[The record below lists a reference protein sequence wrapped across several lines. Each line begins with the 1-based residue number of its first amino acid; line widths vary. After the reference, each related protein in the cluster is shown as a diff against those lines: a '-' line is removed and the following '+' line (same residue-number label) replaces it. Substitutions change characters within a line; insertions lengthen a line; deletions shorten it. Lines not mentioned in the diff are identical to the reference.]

1 MKEIKNPNLVVL
13 TESFKKDNVNYPVG
27 THGQIVGGWTGK
39 KEDAIEMLIEID
51 GNIIGSTDIVKHKKL
66 YISSYKDIVGWFD
79 FQDVYDLAVEQAKN
93 GDCFLEVGCFM
104 GKSTAYLMQ
113 KIKESGKDIKV
124 IVIDIFT
131 AECSHHEDLIK
142 EIGHGSLL
150 DIFKKNM
157 EDLGFYLGSS
167 KNKITPVSGKSQ
179 EIYNAFLDNTFS
191 MIFIDA
197 AHDYESVKA
206 DLNNFYPKLKSGG
219 IFAGHDYGEKS
230 CGVGKA
236 VDEFVKE
243 NNLKLDVMTAS
254 WILIKP

>member
-1 MKEIKNPNLVVL
+1 MKNIKNPNLVVL
-13 TESFKKDNVNYPVG
+13 IEDFTKEGVVYPTG
-27 THGQIVGGWTGK
+27 TNGEIVGGWTGK
-39 KEDAIEMLIEID
+39 KEDDVEMLIRVGD
-51 GNIIGSTDIVKHKKL
+51 KIIGKKDDIKYKKL
-66 YISSYKDIVGWFD
+66 YITSYKDIVGWFD
-79 FQDVYDLAVEQAKN
+79 FQDIYDLAVEKAKD

-113 KIKESGKDIKV
+113 KIKESGKSISV
-124 IVIDIFT
+124 SVIDIFE
-131 AECSHHEDLIK
+131 AECEHHNDLIK
-142 EIGHGSLL
+142 ENGNGTLL

-157 EDLGFYLGSS
+157 DDLDFSPNIIQG
-167 KNKITPVSGKSQ
+167 TSQ
-179 EIYNAFLDNTFS
+179 EFYSVLNNNYFS

-230 CGVGKA
+230 CGVGQA